1 MASKKSNASL
11 ETPKTIENP
20 QTAEEFAERGW
31 FGYSKRSFEQAEMDF
46 RQSLDL
52 NPENPDVMY
61 ALGLNLAAAGKSQ
74 EAISTFEDVI
84 EYLSNHMSEENRVRY
99 YMLIRLS
106 HGHVSRIKTGE
117 WRLEARG

>member
-1 MASKKSNASL
+1 MAIKKSSASI
-11 ETPKTIENP
+11 ETQPPIENP

-31 FGYSKRSFEQAEMDF
+31 FNYSKKSYEHAETDF
-46 RQSLDL
+46 RRSLDL
-52 NPENPDVMY
+52 SPDNADVMY

-84 EYLSNHMSEENRVRY
+84 EFLDDRITDETRVRY

-106 HGHVSRIKTGE
+106 RGHINRIKTGE
-117 WRLEARG
+117 WRLDVYR

>member
-1 MASKKSNASL
+1 MASKKSNA
-11 ETPKTIENP
+11 TVQAPKTIENP

-31 FGYSKRSFEQAEMDF
+31 SNYSRKSFEQAEMDF
-46 RQSLDL
+46 RRSLDL
-52 NPENPDVMY
+52 NPDNPDAMY

-84 EYLSNHMSEENRVRY
+84 EYLNNRITDETRVRY

-106 HGHVSRIKTGE
+106 RGHINRIKTGE
-117 WRLEARG
+117 WRLDGHG

>member
-1 MASKKSNASL
+1 MAIKKSSAPI
-11 ETPKTIENP
+11 ETQSPIENP

-31 FGYSKRSFEQAEMDF
+31 FNYSKKSYEKAETDF
-46 RQSLDL
+46 RRSLDQSPD
-52 NPENPDVMY
+52 NADVMY

-84 EYLSNHMSEENRVRY
+84 EFLDDRITDETRVRY

-106 HGHVSRIKTGE
+106 RGHINRIKTGE
-117 WRLEARG
+117 WRLDVYR